1 MRSLQMTAISPLLL
15 LDEKTPRPGARPG
28 EGGGGGGFSS
38 PESNTGSAKE
48 IKFGAMSLSAKET
61 LASWKARLPLRDQF
75 LKKVLDYDLYAV
87 YACHV

>member
-28 EGGGGGGFSS
+28 EGGVFSS